1 MELTV
6 PARLRRAA
14 ERWPEATALV
24 VRGPAGSLRVGFA
37 ELARRVAEKRRE
49 LMHVRLVQS
58 PPIHSTQEE
67 MEPAYV

>member
-37 ELARRVAEKRRE
+37 ELARRVAAAGATASAAPRN
-49 LMHVRLVQS
+49 MS
-58 PPIHSTQEE
+58 G
-67 MEPAYV
+67 MPAMKVCWAFGSGP

>member
-37 ELARRVAEKRRE
+37 ELVGMMVDEDLLNAEADRDHPNRP
-49 LMHVRLVQS
+49 S
-58 PPIHSTQEE
+58 
-67 MEPAYV
+67 A